1 MNRKIERNLFF
12 GTLST
17 NIADSIFY
25 IMTIWYF
32 NEKFSSPIILALVF
46 SIISVIDVFS
56 FLFGPFIDRTSPK
69 VNLLYISILQTICI
83 LGLIVLIFLNKSDNI
98 HATALVILL
107 TLVYMGSTIIYPSG
121 EKLIPI
127 IANDDRL
134 LKVNSLFK
142 TSEKILDIFFNAIS
156 TILVAFISFHALVVI
171 ILAFFVISSRFYFI
185 VVHNVLELTNE
196 KIPDN
201 SEAYSLSEYWK
212 DLKNG
217 INEIKSHI
225 EILRLFIP
233 LIFVN
238 LFYGI
243 AITVLPIVSKQY
255 ITTKAYGYGSLLIFS
270 SIGGVIGSFIVSKIS
285 DGLNKPSKYTSL
297 CLLLAGI
304 SWIGMTLVLPKY
316 YWLSFIFI
324 FISNGAISMMNVIFV
339 SLIQKE
345 IDASLLGRVSTF
357 TESIVSIM
365 IPIGNFLG
373 GILVTFLSPIVA
385 ELLYGV
391 ALVFGAFPY
400 LLSRNKRKEQN
411 TNAS

>member
-1 MNRKIERNLFF
+1 MNKKVERNLLL
-12 GTLST
+12 GTIFT

-46 SIISVIDVFS
+46 AVVSLIDVFS
-56 FLFGPFIDRTSPK
+56 FLFGPFIDRTGPK
-69 VNLLYISILQTICI
+69 VNLLYISIFQTTCI
-83 LGLIVLIFLNKSDNI
+83 LGLTVLIFLNKSNSI

-107 TLVYMGSTIIYPSG
+107 ALVYMGSTIIYPSG

-156 TILVAFISFHALVVI
+156 TILVTFISFHALVVI
-171 ILAFFVISSRFYFI
+171 ILAFFAVSIRFYYI
-185 VVHNVLELTNE
+185 VSHNIIELTNI
-196 KIPDN
+196 KISDN
-201 SEAYSLSEYWK
+201 TETYSPSEYWQ
-212 DLKNG
+212 DLKTG
-217 INEIKSHI
+217 IIEIKSHI

-243 AITVLPIVSKQY
+243 AIIVLPIVSKLY
-255 ITTKAYGYGSLLIFS
+255 ISTKAYGYGSLLICS
-270 SIGGVIGSFIVSKIS
+270 SIGGVVGSFLVSRIS
-285 DGLNKPSKYTSL
+285 DGLNRPSKYTSL
-297 CLLLAGI
+297 CLFLAGI
-304 SWIGMTLVLPKY
+304 SWIGMTVALSNC

-324 FISNGAISMMNVIFV
+324 FISNGAISVMNIIFV

-345 IDASLLGRVSTF
+345 IDVSLLGRVSTF

-373 GILVTFLSPIVA
+373 GILVTFLSPVMA
-385 ELLYGV
+385 ELLYGM
-391 ALVFGAFPY
+391 ALVFGALPY
-400 LLSRNKRKEQN
+400 LLLRSNRKD
-411 TNAS
+411 